1 MGIAPQIC
9 YLFLQHFTI
18 IKVGSYPC
26 TMTFGDFGPARKEV
40 AEAAGADNYNLERT
54 IARVIKTYGVIN
66 DTGTEVTS
74 WGFTNEL
81 EVMRWMSPVELK
93 KLREGRDDFNSPR

>member
-1 MGIAPQIC
+1 M
-9 YLFLQHFTI
+9 
-18 IKVGSYPC
+18 K
-26 TMTFGDFGPARKEV
+26 FGDFGPARKEV

-66 DTGTEVTS
+66 EAGTEVTS

-81 EVMRWMSPVELK
+81 EVMRWLSPEDLK
-93 KLREGRDDFNSPR
+93 KLRDRRDDFNAPRYVKLSCFIILQYTAP